1 MAAHEQQVEAAA
13 AQHEDVSSRY
23 QEAVEERGSLKAQL
37 KALKAELVDTRAK
50 LELRDYEAGL
60 REAKDA
66 AHEAQLE
73 EASGKLKDKVA
84 ELESIRRTLQVS
96 NSKAGHVQGVI
107 EVLE

>member
-1 MAAHEQQVEAAA
+1 MAAHEQHVEVAG
-13 AQHEDVSSRY
+13 AQHGELSSRY

-66 AHEAQLE
+66 AHKAQLE
-73 EASGKLKDKVA
+73 EASGKVKEKVA
-84 ELESIRRTLQVS
+84 ELESIRRALQVS
-96 NSKAGHVQGVI
+96 NSTAACARWN
-107 EVLE
+107 